1 LLVAGV
7 EAGEE
12 AGEGG
17 VVGVGGVE
25 LLGDGDG
32 LLGFS
37 LLVVEAG

>member
-1 LLVAGV
+1 MLVAGV

-25 LLGDGDG
+25 LLNDGEG
-32 LLGFS
+32 LIGFA